1 MEPALTEPAPS
12 RRRPRE
18 GAVRGAVVAADA
30 RADGRADGRAAQRER
45 ILDALF
51 DVMSSSG
58 TLGASVTEIA
68 EAAGIARGA
77 LHYYFESKDELKE
90 ALMRRLGTGYVARLA
105 AFLEREAGR
114 LADGRSAVAGLARW
128 HFAGDDDETARLLA
142 VWIDYWGQAPSNDGI
157 GAVVF
162 QVQEEARALC
172 ARALVLDRPEFALV
186 DDDARRLHGAGIL
199 AVIEGGLLQW
209 RIAARSARPLPSAVF
224 GEVIGAAAAAIA
236 RAIPMPSA
244 GSAGSSGSSGLSV
257 SEVR

>member
-1 MEPALTEPAPS
+1 MEPALTEPAAT
-12 RRRPRE
+12 RRRPRD
-18 GAVRGAVVAADA
+18 GARGAAAA
-30 RADGRADGRAAQRER
+30 GDGRADGRAAQRER

-51 DVMSSSG
+51 NVMSSSG

-105 AFLEREAGR
+105 TFLERETGR

-172 ARALVLDRPEFALV
+172 ARALVLDRPELAVV
-186 DDDARRLHGAGIL
+186 DDDARRLHGASIL

-236 RAIPMPSA
+236 RAIPVPPQ
-244 GSAGSSGSSGLSV
+244 SSSSV
-257 SEVR
+257 SSVFEVR